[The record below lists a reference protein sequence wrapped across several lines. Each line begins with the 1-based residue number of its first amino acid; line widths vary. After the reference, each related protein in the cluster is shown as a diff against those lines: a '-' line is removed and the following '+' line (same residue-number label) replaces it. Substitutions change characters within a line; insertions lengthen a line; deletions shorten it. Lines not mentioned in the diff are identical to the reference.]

1 MTEPLQTIFARGDA
15 QLDARTKRDHPAL
28 PFDDVKQLLPNQWV
42 ALQVTGLGHPRG
54 GLVGRVF
61 AHGNTREMVEGK
73 LRQVREKY
81 PAARCGIRF
90 TGRSILPKGTI
101 FV

>member
-1 MTEPLQTIFARGDA
+1 MTEPLQAIFARGDA

-28 PFDDVKQLLPNQWV
+28 PFDDIRRRFPDQWV
-42 ALQVTGLGHPRG
+42 ALQLTGLGHPQG
-54 GLVGRVF
+54 GFVGRVF
-61 AHGNTREMVEGK
+61 AHGETREMVESR
-73 LRQVREKY
+73 LRQVKEKY
-81 PAARCGIRF
+81 PAARCSILF